1 MLNRKSLV
9 SNNKKV
15 KDALPKPPSSPG
27 RGQSTPPP
35 APLSVSDVGGGGI
48 GFQLSALYSS
58 FDRKLEALQAFIMA
72 TFFCAV
78 SRSY

>member
-15 KDALPKPPSSPG
+15 KDALPKPPPSPG

-35 APLSVSDVGGGGI
+35 APLSVSDVGGGI

-58 FDRKLEALQAFIMA
+58 FDRKLEDLQAFIMA